1 MLKDG
6 GQTWQEWL
14 EGFGLPTYDESTVP
28 EDATLPRITY
38 QWAETELDA
47 PTSIPVSLWYRAKG
61 WKDITQ
67 KAEEFFDG
75 IGYGGKT
82 IKTNDGYLWVL
93 RGSPFY
99 QRVTD
104 EDDGIRRI
112 VLNITVEHLRT

>member
-6 GQTWQEWL
+6 GQTWQEWI
-14 EGFGLPTYDESTVP
+14 EGFSLPAYDESTVP
-28 EDATLPRITY
+28 EDASMPRITY
-38 QWAETELDA
+38 AWSETEFDT
-47 PTSIPVSLWYRAKG
+47 PTTLPVSLWYRAKG

-67 KAEEFFDG
+67 KAEEIYDD

-82 IKTNDGYLWVL
+82 LKTTDGYLWVL

-112 VLNITVEHLRT
+112 MLNIIVEHFRA

>member
-14 EGFGLPTYDESTVP
+14 ESFGLPTYDESTVP
-28 EDATLPRITY
+28 DDATLPRITY
-38 QWAETELDA
+38 TWAETELDA

-75 IGYGGKT
+75 IGNGGKT